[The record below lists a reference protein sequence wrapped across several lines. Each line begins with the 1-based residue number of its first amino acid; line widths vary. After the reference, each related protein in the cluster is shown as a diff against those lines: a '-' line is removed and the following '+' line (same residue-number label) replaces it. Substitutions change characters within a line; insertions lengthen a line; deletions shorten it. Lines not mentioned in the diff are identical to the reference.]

1 LKKYILILF
10 VALAVYSGCKKDT
23 SSLVTLTSADLAVI
37 NGQLKGS
44 WVFPVK
50 TLRVPGTN
58 GQDMVPPVNE
68 PASAFEFD
76 GVSTVLIRTDPQTT
90 LQGTYTLSTVNGL
103 INIHIVYP
111 DNTTEDFKV
120 ELLNAQSLTLSSSEP
135 YIYYNGTQLVPTV
148 AVTTTVLQKLS
159 SADESGNL
167 ARVLVNVNG
176 TYSVKVYV
184 THQRGVVG
192 DTAQLIGNKTN
203 ISGAYTLGFVAISG
217 DLLKVDVLGDPLKTS
232 INAYFRGIPI
242 SGQIYS
248 SGNETVTTT
257 GWIISFNTAP

>member
-10 VALAVYSGCKKDT
+10 VALAVYTGCKKDT
-23 SSLVTLTSADLAVI
+23 SSLVTLTAADLAVI

-50 TLRVPGTN
+50 TLRVPGNN

-76 GVSTVLIRTDPQTT
+76 GGSKVIIRPDPQTT
-90 LQGTYTLSTVNGL
+90 MQGTYTLSTINGT
-103 INIHIVYP
+103 INVHIVYP
-111 DNTTEDFKV
+111 DNTTEDYTV
-120 ELLNAQSLTLSSSEP
+120 VLLNDQSLTLNSTQP
-135 YIYYNGTQLVPTV
+135 YIYYNGTELVPTV
-148 AVTTTVLQKLS
+148 AVTTTVLQRIT
-159 SADESGNL
+159 SADATGNF
-167 ARVLVNVNG
+167 ARVLVNVSD

-184 THQRGVVG
+184 THLGGAPTLVG
-192 DTAQLIGNKTN
+192 SKTN
-203 ISGAYTLGFVAISG
+203 ATGAYSLGFVATSG
-217 DLLKVDVLGDPLKTS
+217 DVLKIDVLGDPLKTS

-248 SGNETVTTT
+248 SPDETVTTS
-257 GWIISFNTAP
+257 GWTISFN